1 LTVFTASIGI
11 LAMITGLYWMN
22 VELPGQDNSY
32 MFFVIVM
39 IMIAILFGGL
49 YLGKKKEWR

>member
-22 VELPGQDNSY
+22 VKLPGQDNPY